1 MNTLDFKRR
10 IPVKYTPD
18 LCVVGAGPAGVAAA
32 VSAARTGARTLLL
45 EAQSFP
51 GGMSTA
57 ALVPI
62 FMPFTDGHHF
72 LAGGIGETIYR
83 RLRQCCIDRYD
94 FDCHEAIPAEL
105 LKLVYDQM
113 IEEAGVQVLYR
124 TEWIGCET
132 HDGTITAAVF
142 TSPGG
147 LFAVEAPFFIDC
159 TGDARLAFE
168 AGAAVELGDDDGK
181 LMPATLCSLWC
192 GVDWQAFEES
202 DARSHADPKL
212 LELIHLAYSRGE
224 LSREDL
230 HHTGIFR
237 TTPETGAGNIS
248 HVFQVDP
255 TDVESLTAGL
265 IEARRTVVEY
275 ERFYRKYIA
284 GFQSAEVAST
294 GALLGI
300 RESRRVAGEYQ
311 LNLED
316 YCNRASFFDEIG
328 RYNFPVDIH
337 PSDTGKETLEKH
349 RRMFDRGSCGPGESY
364 GIPYRS
370 LLPKNTTNLLV
381 AGRCISTDRSV
392 MASIRVIPGCY
403 ITGMAAGTA
412 AALCVKAKCTLRE
425 LKPITLRAKLR
436 EHGAYLP
443 EQSEV
448 KQ

>member
-10 IPVKYTPD
+10 LPVKYAPD

-32 VSAARTGARTLLL
+32 VAAAQTGARTLLI
-45 EAQSFP
+45 EAQSFS

-62 FMPFTDGHHF
+62 FMPFTDGEHF
-72 LAGGIGETIYR
+72 LAGGVGETIYR
-83 RLRQCCIDRYD
+83 RLRESCIDRYG

-105 LKLVYDQM
+105 LKLVYDQI

-132 HDGTITAAVF
+132 NSGTVTAAVF
-142 TSPGG
+142 SSPGG
-147 LFAVEAPFFIDC
+147 LFAVEAPIFIDC

-168 AGAAVELGDDDGK
+168 AGAPVEFGDETGQ

-192 GVDWQAFEES
+192 GVDWQTFEKQ
-202 DARSHADPKL
+202 DTRSHADPKL
-212 LELIHLAYSRGE
+212 LDLIRLAYSRGE

-255 TDVESLTAGL
+255 TDTENLTAAL
-265 IEARRTVVEY
+265 IEARRTVTEY
-275 ERFYRKYIA
+275 EHFYRKYIA
-284 GFQSAEVAST
+284 GFQSAEIATT

-300 RESRRVAGEYQ
+300 RESRRIQGEYR
-311 LNLED
+311 LTLED
-316 YCNRASFFDEIG
+316 YCNRASFPDEIG

-337 PSDTGKETLEKH
+337 PSDTSKETLEKH
-349 RRMFDRGSCGPGESY
+349 RRMFDRGTCGPGESY
-364 GIPYRS
+364 GIPFRS

-381 AGRCISTDRSV
+381 AGRCISADRSV
-392 MASIRVIPGCY
+392 MASVRVIPGCY

-412 AALCVKAKCTLRE
+412 AALCIKAGCPLRE
-425 LKPITLRAKLR
+425 LPPAALRAKLR

-443 EQSEV
+443 EQPEV
-448 KQ
+448 KP